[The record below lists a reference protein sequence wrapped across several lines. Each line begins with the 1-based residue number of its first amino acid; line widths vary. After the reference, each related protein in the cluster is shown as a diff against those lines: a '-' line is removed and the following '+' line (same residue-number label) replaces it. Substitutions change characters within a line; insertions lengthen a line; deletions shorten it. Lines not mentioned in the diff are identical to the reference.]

1 MPLPG
6 PPEIN
11 SQGWRTTCHIPANS
25 TRGLPGTMTRSD
37 THVVSF
43 TNRTFCHVLPPSA
56 VRYTPR
62 SAFAAQVWPTAPT
75 NTTSGFVGS
84 ITIRE
89 ICPTLPRPM
98 KDQVLPASG
107 EKNTPRPSTMS
118 LRMFAS
124 PVPTQTRLG
133 LEGAKAMAPIDAV
146 GWSLKTAS
154 QESPPSVVFHTPPDR
169 KSTRLNSSHSQISYA
184 VFCLKKKKKHTI
196 YIFRIRQQVKLHTIY
211 AERLKYLVERD
222 LTDFIDPMCVTPLA
236 SKKLVD
242 RGHAIQSL

>member
-37 THVVSF
+37 TPVVSF

-62 SAFAAQVWPTAPT
+62 SAFAAQAWPTAPT

-184 VFCLKKKKKHTI
+184 VFCLKKKKYENKIVRAHVRTSVTVKYRI
-196 YIFRIRQQVKLHTIY
+196 QDYARKITNPSEAGVSGARRTRFRSEYQMQ
-211 AERLKYLVERD
+211 AD
-222 LTDFIDPMCVTPLA
+222 
-236 SKKLVD
+236 
-242 RGHAIQSL
+242 SLQCLM